1 MKTPQ
6 EIARELNQFY
16 GSATL
21 YKHWLGLNYTEG
33 MQYLAEEASCYWLLD
48 AIASHQTQKLLSNPK
63 LREFQIWHLQ
73 VKENSGVL
81 ICEWDTNQEVLR
93 QEIEYTDFPLSHIK
107 LYLVEKVLMLPNEY

>member
-1 MKTPQ
+1 MKTPR
-6 EIARELNQFY
+6 EITSELNQFY
-16 GSATL
+16 GSTTL
-21 YKHWLGLNYTEG
+21 YKHWLGLKYTDG
-33 MQYLAEEASCYWLLD
+33 IKYLAHEANCYWLLD
-48 AIASHQTQKLLSNPK
+48 AIASHQTKNLLSNPR

-73 VKENSGVL
+73 VQDNSAVL